1 MRRAGLLHAELLEVI
16 AGLGHGQILVI
27 ADAGLPIAR
36 QVRRIDLAIRPGL
49 PDLLS
54 VLEVVLEEGVFEAAT
69 IATELPLSG
78 THVAGAIIGRLEQL
92 LVEQVPHAELK
103 RLAAESVAVVRTGEY
118 TPYAN
123 VALRAGVPF

>member
-36 QVRRIDLAIRPGL
+36 QVRRIDLAVRPGL

-54 VLEVVLEEGVFEAAT
+54 VLGVVLEEGVFEAAT

-78 THVAGAIIGRLEQL
+78 TQVAGAIIGRLEQL